1 VTRNL
6 FLARSYSGEASSPA
20 GLTHGL
26 SPLLSLRAQRSNLG
40 ISRDQT
46 IEIASSPA
54 APRNDRG
61 RARRVRSEGDQ
72 LPGDRLAVGDQSLVI
87 DFDKTLARQHRA
99 QCSISRAYCRWA
111 TTRSASAQAK
121 SILSLKNVK
130 YIERQV
136 STGWRRQWMIRAS
149 GSLRDRRSELFDRG
163 SGARLGA
170 GISHPTAPDRT
181 ASSPCHRQG
190 AVQPHPVG
198 PDPPAAMP
206 ELFRRLAQ
214 PAHFAQWTE
223 IDPIGPGIARRVRGS
238 WRGVCRAAALL
249 EVTPAATRAGI
260 IAAGSFGRR
269 RSGGARHTSSEA
281 VVKLTLSGAA
291 LRVLRDSRYA
301 ASSG

>member
-1 VTRNL
+1 MTRNL

-61 RARRVRSEGDQ
+61 RARRVRPEGDQ

-99 QCSISRAYCRWA
+99 PMVHQPGILAVS
-111 TTRSASAQAK
+111 K
-121 SILSLKNVK
+121 GEVGLSLKNVK

-149 GSLRDRRSELFDRG
+149 SSLRDRRSELFDRG

-170 GISHPTAPDRT
+170 GISRPTAPDRT

-190 AVQPHPVG
+190 AVQPHPAG
-198 PDPPAAMP
+198 PDPPAASAGTLP
-206 ELFRRLAQ
+206 
-214 PAHFAQWTE
+214 P
-223 IDPIGPGIARRVRGS
+223 P
-238 WRGVCRAAALL
+238 RAACPL
-249 EVTPAATRAGI
+249 
-260 IAAGSFGRR
+260 
-269 RSGGARHTSSEA
+269 RSMDRN
-281 VVKLTLSGAA
+281 
-291 LRVLRDSRYA
+291 
-301 ASSG
+301 